1 MGLAVLYYYRRPVIT
16 GGPAR
21 PPAHSR
27 GRLEPGPERKA
38 TRRKARAQIESM
50 HERYRRVCVNV
61 AERLDEMPSPE
72 NLAAKTAP
80 LDEKSLLMQRRED
93 SNLRQLWRLTNL
105 LLRLRNGGP
114 TLRDVKNEATS
125 GDVYENKGEHDKMS
139 GENDDFLQE
148 NAATEG

>member
-1 MGLAVLYYYRRPVIT
+1 MDESYRRLCI
-16 GGPAR
+16 
-21 PPAHSR
+21 
-27 GRLEPGPERKA
+27 K
-38 TRRKARAQIESM
+38 
-50 HERYRRVCVNV
+50 V
-61 AERLDEMPSPE
+61 AERLDEMQSPE
-72 NLAAKTAP
+72 ILAAKTAP
-80 LDEKSLLMQRRED
+80 LDEKSQLMQRLED